1 MLEVF
6 ILAVALSMD
15 AFAVSIGLGAK
26 KYPSIPFLGIKV
38 AVLFG
43 FFQGLMPLVGYF
55 AGVGAGEFIA
65 SFDHWIAFVLL
76 GGIGVKMM
84 MESRQ
89 EDTTE
94 EICTLSHK
102 ILFTLAVATSIDAM
116 AAGFTLNLFDLSVGL
131 SVVLI
136 GVVTFIFSYAGVLV
150 GQKSGVWLES
160 RAEFF
165 GGLVLVLI
173 GLKILLEHLFFEA

>member
-6 ILAVALSMD
+6 MLAVALSMD

-26 KYPSIPFLGIKV
+26 RYPVIPFLAIKV

-43 FFQGLMPLVGYF
+43 FFQGFMPLIGYF
-55 AGVGAGEFIA
+55 AGVGVGEYIT

-84 MESRQ
+84 IDARQ
-89 EDTTE
+89 DDVTE

-102 ILFTLAVATSIDAM
+102 ILITLAVATSIDAM
-116 AAGFTLNLFDLSVGL
+116 AAGFTLNLFDLSITA

-136 GVVTFIFSYAGVLV
+136 GVVTFVFSYVGVLI
-150 GQKSGVWLES
+150 GQKGSVWLES
-160 RAEFF
+160 KAEFF
-165 GGLVLVLI
+165 GGLVLLLI
-173 GLKILLEHLFFEA
+173 GTKILAEHLFS

>member
-1 MLEVF
+1 VLEVL

-26 KYPSIPFLGIKV
+26 KYPNFPFLGVKV

-43 FFQGLMPLVGYF
+43 FFQALMPLVGYF
-55 AGVGAGEFIA
+55 AGVGVGDYITA
-65 SFDHWIAFVLL
+65 FDHWIAFVLL

-84 MESRQ
+84 VESRQ
-89 EDTTE
+89 EDMTE

-102 ILFTLAVATSIDAM
+102 ILFTLAIATSIDAM
-116 AAGFTLNLFDLSVGL
+116 AAGFTLNLFNLSIGM

-136 GVVTFIFSYAGVLV
+136 GVVTFIFSYIGVLV
-150 GQKSGVWLES
+150 GQRSGVWLES

-173 GLKILLEHLFFEA
+173 GIKILLEHLFFET